1 MSPPALV
8 GSHKKVAPALGAA
21 ARFGRVSTS
30 PESELLAA
38 ILERVEELAQEMVAA
53 TRAEVPSFR
62 GVPFGEHLTDTRA
75 SIEWLA
81 RFALESPTP
90 PLDLERLEQV
100 GARRAEQGVP
110 VEDLLGAWRIS
121 VRIGTEQARRIAV
134 ELDLDAQ
141 LVIDVFQGALR
152 AADHALVPL
161 AGGHREARRMPEP
174 GSDRSRERFV
184 LAALTGELEP
194 ARLRAEA
201 ASLGLD
207 PTGSYR
213 ALRAIAA
220 ESAAPPG
227 LPAAAEDGVADPLC
241 TVHGGEL
248 IGIAEAPVERGTAT
262 LVALGPAG
270 TIDELPASFTAAGRV
285 LSAGRSLGL
294 AGVHDI
300 ESAAL
305 FVTVFESGDAGDA
318 LVGRYVRPVA
328 EAQNGA
334 DLLATVR
341 AWQETGMR
349 TEATADRLH
358 VHPNTLR
365 YRLQRYE
372 ELTGADLSE
381 TEELVAVWLAL
392 SREAVDVAR
401 RP

>member
-1 MSPPALV
+1 MSPPVFVA
-8 GSHKKVAPALGAA
+8 SHKKVAPALRTA
-21 ARFGRVSTS
+21 ARFGPVSTS
-30 PESELLAA
+30 PESTLLAA
-38 ILERVEELAQEMVAA
+38 ILGRVEELAQEMVAA
-53 TRAEVPSFR
+53 TRAEVPSFG

-90 PLDLERLEQV
+90 PLDLERLERV
-100 GARRAEQGVP
+100 GARRAQQGVP

-121 VRIGTEQARRIAV
+121 VRIGTEQARRIAA

-161 AGGHREARRMPEP
+161 AGGHREARRIPEP
-174 GSDRSRERFV
+174 GSDPARERFV

-220 ESAAPPG
+220 GSAPPG
-227 LPAAAEDGVADPLC
+227 PPAAAEDGVAGPLC
-241 TVHGGEL
+241 TVHDGEL
-248 IGIAEAPVERGTAT
+248 IGIAETQLERGTAA

-270 TIDELPASFTAAGRV
+270 TIDELPASFAVAGRV

-305 FVTVFESGDAGDA
+305 FVAVFESGDAGDA

-392 SREAVDVAR
+392 SREGVGVAR